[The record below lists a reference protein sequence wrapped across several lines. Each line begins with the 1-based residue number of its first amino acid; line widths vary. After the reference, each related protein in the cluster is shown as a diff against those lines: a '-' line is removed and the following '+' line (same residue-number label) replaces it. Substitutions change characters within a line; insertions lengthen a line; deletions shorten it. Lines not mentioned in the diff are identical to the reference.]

1 MRTTLETIIKRVQ
14 KELVHCDP
22 IDTYHCGRL
31 IEATDL
37 ARDLLFNVLNT
48 ASSYC
53 ECENA
58 KEAIDGGRV
67 KP

>member
-1 MRTTLETIIKRVQ
+1 MRTTLEVIMNRVQ
-14 KELVHCDP
+14 KETRYDST
-22 IDTYHCGRL
+22 DAYDRGRL

-58 KEAIDGGRV
+58 KTAIDAGRV
-67 KP
+67 NP